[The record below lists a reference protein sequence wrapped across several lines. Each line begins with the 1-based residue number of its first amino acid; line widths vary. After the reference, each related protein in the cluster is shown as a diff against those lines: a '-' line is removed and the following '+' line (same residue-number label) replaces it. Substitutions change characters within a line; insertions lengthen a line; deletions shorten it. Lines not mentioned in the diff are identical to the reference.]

1 MRGITKKIVSVILAI
16 ALTITGISY
25 TPGTA
30 VQAAGTFTGDGYTAE
45 ISDGKTTF
53 GNTETIEQVKYNN
66 YIRYGATIAGK
77 SGEDTNDAALKAG
90 AAGAIDNDS
99 GTRWADASSN
109 DSGFITVDLGA
120 AYSTKMVYINWEV
133 ANAKRYKIQYSH
145 NGTDFTDAVS
155 IESSGTELAYGGN
168 RIDKITLNNEI
179 KARYIKIQVVERCAK
194 SNSDSTNYGGVSIWE
209 IGMYGTSNKAVG
221 TVDECGQYGGDKIY
235 DGDSTHKGWKTVFG
249 PTDDKT
255 YNEKTLYNYLNYK
268 KYRTAT
274 ASGNGVNASH
284 AIDGNVDT
292 RWKNEDNT
300 KNGQYITV
308 NLGAEYNIAKLCI
321 SWEKAKARTYNIET
335 SNDGVHFDTAAT
347 VRWEDNQWINHYR
360 VDKVT
365 LGTAVKAQYVR
376 IYTLTRAND
385 SWGASIWEMGIYG
398 TDDEVG
404 DHVYTTEAFTGYTDT
419 IGNYIEGENYS
430 DDLSYAAKKDT
441 GNSQHNGGN
450 LSGTIKGSIA
460 GYRVHF
466 DRKTSKVKF
475 HYSGN
480 SESGGKIK
488 MYVDGT
494 SGNPVATI
502 TTSSTGSWS
511 DYTDVTE
518 DVVIPCGDHKIYLVM
533 EQDSGKTYVGNVD
546 YFRFEYAPEDVDI
559 EHEAENAHA
568 YEMGS
573 ESFKHTVVDIGNG
586 KKGIGS
592 MNTDATKDPAY
603 LTTYVS
609 VDYSGKFLFKV
620 KYSTL
625 GETNIEYRIN
635 DGNWTKIS
643 VDAGSSDSDI
653 KEKIVT
659 EALQLNKGINKID
672 ITGARDMTLSSEGWV
687 NDWLNVDSFIL
698 QQASYD
704 KTAFVERNRNSET
717 LGNRIEAEEADAYD
731 TKLTM
736 GNGKLGHNVSDTWA
750 QYNVYFDRKTSGIQF
765 HYSRPSG
772 MSAGTIEVYVD
783 SKEGVPAGKIVNPED
798 TGSWDTYKDV
808 KADITVPSGRH
819 KIYLKFVTDNTKD
832 GFADIDYFKFDYTP
846 QNIDDK
852 DQNNKNEAEDAHAYT
867 QGTAEKAA
875 EIEENNGFS
884 GKKAIKN
891 MNAWPSGRSY
901 LTTYIYVEYP
911 GTYTLTVG
919 YAAGNNKTTNID
931 YRINTKEWTSL
942 TAKPTGGWYTV
953 NKLTTEVNLEK
964 GINIVDIT
972 GASNIQYEEENA
984 WQQVNIDYFRLDR
997 KVDNT
1002 NIAYRKPTEA
1012 GNVQPGLTADKAVDE
1027 SRDNNSRWAAADKQ
1041 NWMIIDL
1048 EGMYE
1053 IEEIDILFEVA
1064 YGTDFEILFSRDK
1077 KTWVT
1082 TRTVKNFNNGDTI
1095 KNISDSIRWNS
1106 KTTDGEGNPN
1116 KGCLGKTRY
1125 IKIDV
1130 SKCGKNENGTA
1141 YNNVSIWEFVVRGEK
1156 VPGSISNVALN
1167 GTATASTSESK
1178 NIASYA
1184 IDGKNTTRWA
1194 APNTDKNAYLTV
1206 DLGRNCELSS
1216 IDLTFERAYAKSFRI
1231 QVSNDGKTWND
1242 AATVSGWTEPGEKN
1256 IIDTEAYKSKILSY
1270 SLHLNKV
1277 KASYVRF
1284 YTDERIN
1291 TGWGVSVF
1299 EFEVWGKDLSKAD
1312 YWSGWSAS
1320 KYGIYPV
1327 DKLYNN
1333 TTASDGTSM
1342 GDTSIVQKNVIA
1354 NEDTYEVVY
1363 EPGKEI
1369 YFYINPYGHYIDLD
1383 NEQVC
1388 WSSQSSGSN
1397 QWGADHSENIA
1408 KYGTQTDA
1416 TVKYILPENID
1427 FGTEDSV
1434 TTEIACQVWK
1444 KTDLQDNVP
1453 IDGTSPKVYIKFQLK
1468 VLKSHDIYISDTI
1481 RVDGCL
1487 NVRNSETGAQYVW
1500 QRSEDGVNW
1509 ETVNEKR
1516 YDLTI
1521 VNDNGKSVN
1530 VAMDLGGGKYYR
1542 VKKSGAAEWSQPY
1555 LVPFYNNVQNGDFE
1569 FPAMYAPGE
1578 EGAKFPFNANGD
1590 EQQYPNGYPGLI
1602 WKTTGPGWIGGVNKD
1617 RVGHDIEIVNGRNLR
1632 VNESGQVDQFSV
1644 TLDEMYGDGSHGDQ
1658 FAELNC
1664 ENVGA
1669 LYQDILTTP
1678 NSECYWDLDHAGRW
1692 NQNTMYVV
1700 AMSSQDAQA
1709 YTSKTQIAKIVDA
1722 ANSKNLND
1730 TGADDYSG
1738 QTEIELDNGVKAYVW
1753 KVMSPETKGVW
1764 AHHSGKYTVPE
1775 GEKNYLTRFFFVS
1788 AGGAKRNEGDT
1799 PNETVGNLL
1808 DNVTFEMKQSY
1819 TIEYYV
1825 KGADDTSYQL
1835 VSAATETGMVSPY
1848 DRVGIGNLNYRDDRV
1863 NLNAYT
1869 LTKAEMNETP
1879 YYIDDSGLMTVAYN
1893 HNSLKLYYD
1902 AATIAVTKK
1911 VEGIRAIP
1919 EGYAIEFALVDTSG
1933 KIWGTKTL
1941 GKGDFSKV
1949 EQNGDEAE
1957 GYFAT
1962 ILFQATSMGINDN
1975 TVLKIQEKLTPL
1987 VTETNSYLEKVKID
2001 DEVNSLNTDLYED
2014 NTEKV
2019 QYEKQFTYR
2028 TSASNSISFVNIYKS
2043 IHTVSITKEVV
2054 SKYLN
2059 VEIGNDDTFQFTL
2072 NVQKNSKPIRAFSVG
2087 EGITES
2093 SNKGKYTFALKD
2105 NENVE
2110 LSVLDG
2116 CTVTVEE
2123 DDYAKAYYST
2133 GWSGTGADLTVNGR
2147 KVTINTVD
2155 SDTALICTNEN
2166 VYYGDVEVQGFQMN
2180 TDNSVG
2186 GVSEFSPSFRVVSR
2200 ACKML
2205 QGSDGE
2211 LYKVTAYGT
2220 IYASDDN
2227 VRDNY
2232 NEKMRLENAG
2242 DSDYVY
2248 GTGEF
2253 SSNIYYYEAKVGTY
2267 LNWTTRQPDDP
2278 YYNYFALTFSRT
2290 SYSYPWLDTD
2300 MTFRAYAR
2308 LENGE
2313 VVYGTKVYTVDIF
2326 EIAEN
2331 LYQNTKLGTKEAHE
2345 FLYTN
2350 VLNLMTMSKNRVS
2363 ICKSMFKA
2371 LGADIT
2377 DKTTDEYLRIN
2388 TVNHDINDYVYCQK
2402 DYTYKDRGDFS
2413 PNNTDE
2419 KELLDMLNNA
2429 RATDHKT
2436 LSDWIYNETPKLG
2449 FAGFYEKVP
2458 YDWDN
2463 SIYSKK

>member
-30 VQAAGTFTGDGYTAE
+30 VQAAGTITTNAYTAE

-53 GNTETIEQVKYNN
+53 GNTETIKQVKYNN

-77 SGEDTNDAALKAG
+77 SGEDTDKTEVAKG
-90 AAGAIDNDS
+90 AAGAIDNDAS
-99 GTRWADASSN
+99 TRWAHASSA

-145 NGTDFTDAVS
+145 NGTDFTDAVT
-155 IESSGTELAYGGN
+155 IESSGTELAYAGN
-168 RIDKITLNNEI
+168 RIDKITLTNEM
-179 KARYIKIQVVERCAK
+179 KARYVKIQVLERCAK
-194 SNSDSTNYGGVSIWE
+194 SANDSSKHGGVSIWE
-209 IGMYGTSNKAVG
+209 IGIYGTSAKSVG
-221 TVDECGQYGGDKIY
+221 TMYECDQYSNDDKNA
-235 DGDSTHKGWKTVFG
+235 DGKVVGWKIAFG
-249 PTDDKT
+249 ATDDKP
-255 YNEKTLYNYLNYK
+255 YNEKTLYNYLSYK

-284 AIDGNVDT
+284 AIDGNVNT
-292 RWKNEDNT
+292 RWMNEDNT

-321 SWEKAKARTYNIET
+321 SWETAKARTYNIET

-347 VRWEDNQWINHYR
+347 VRWEDSKWSDRYR

-365 LGTAVKAQYVR
+365 LKTAVKAQYVR

-385 SWGASIWEMGIYG
+385 AFGASIWEMGIYG

-404 DHVYTTEAFTGYTDT
+404 DHVYTTEAFDGYADT

-430 DDLSYAAKKDT
+430 DDISYATKKDT
-441 GNSQHNGGN
+441 GNSQHGGGN
-450 LSGTIKGSIA
+450 LAGTIAGSIA

-475 HYSGN
+475 RYSGN
-480 SESGGKIK
+480 SVSGGKIK

-502 TTSSTGSWS
+502 TTSSTGSEWKN
-511 DYTDVTE
+511 YTDTTA

-533 EQDSGKTYVGNVD
+533 EPDEGKQFVANVD
-546 YFRFEYAPEDVDI
+546 YFQFEYAPEDVDI
-559 EHEAENAHA
+559 EHEGENAHA
-568 YEMGS
+568 YEVGS
-573 ESFKHTVVDIGNG
+573 ENFKHTVEDIGNG
-586 KKGIGS
+586 KFGIGS
-592 MNTDATKDPAY
+592 MNTDAEKDPAY

-620 KYSTL
+620 KYSTTTA
-625 GETNIEYRIN
+625 TNIEYRIN

-643 VDAGSSDSDI
+643 VDAGSSASDI

-672 ITGARDMTLSSEGWV
+672 ITGARDTTLSPDGWV

-698 QQASYD
+698 QQATYD

-736 GNGKLGHNVSDTWA
+736 ENGKLGHNVSDTWA

-772 MSAGTIEVYVD
+772 MSDGTIEVYVD
-783 SKEGVPAGKIVNPED
+783 SMEGVPAGKIVNPED
-798 TGSWDTYKDV
+798 TGSWGTYKDV

-819 KIYLKFVTDNTKD
+819 KIYLKFVTNDTNN
-832 GFADIDYFKFDYTP
+832 GFADIDYFQFDYTP

-867 QGTAEKAA
+867 QGTAEEAA
-875 EIEENNGFS
+875 KIENHENFS
-884 GKKAIKN
+884 GGTAIKN

-919 YAAGNNKTTNID
+919 YAAGNDKTTNID

-972 GASNIQYEEENA
+972 GASNIQYEEANA
-984 WQQVNIDYFRLDR
+984 WQQANIDYFRLDR
-997 KVDNT
+997 IVDET
-1002 NIAYRKPTEA
+1002 NIAYRKPTES
-1012 GNVQPGLTADKAVDE
+1012 GKVQTGLTADKAVDE
-1027 SRDNNSRWAAADKQ
+1027 STDKGSRWAADNKE

-1048 EGMYE
+1048 KGMYE

-1077 KTWVT
+1077 ETWVT
-1082 TRTVKNFNNGDTI
+1082 TRTVRNFNNGETI
-1095 KNISDSIRWNS
+1095 EGSSSNSIHWNS
-1106 KTTDGEGNPN
+1106 ISTPGEGNPN

-1125 IKIDV
+1125 IKINI
-1130 SKCGKNENGTA
+1130 SKCGKRKDGKDYENA
-1141 YNNVSIWEFVVRGEK
+1141 SIWEFVVRGEK
-1156 VPGSISNVALN
+1156 VPGSISDLALS
-1167 GTATASTSESK
+1167 GTATASSSETTNTPSH
-1178 NIASYA
+1178 A

-1194 APNTDKNAYLTV
+1194 SPNKDANPYLTV
-1206 DLGRNCELSS
+1206 DLGRACELSS
-1216 IDLTFERAYAKSFRI
+1216 VDLTFERAYAKSFRI
-1231 QVSNDGKTWND
+1231 QVSDDGETWTD
-1242 AATVSGWTEPGEKN
+1242 AATVSGWTEPGDENTIK
-1256 IIDTEAYKSKILSY
+1256 DSAYEGKVLSY

-1291 TGWGVSVF
+1291 TDWGVSVF
-1299 EFEVWGKDLSKAD
+1299 EFEVWGKDLSKSD

-1342 GDTSIVQKNVIA
+1342 GDTSIVQENVIA

-1363 EPGKEI
+1363 EPGKKI
-1369 YFYINPYGHYIDLD
+1369 YFYINPYGQLIDLD
-1383 NEQVC
+1383 KEQVC
-1388 WSSQSSGSN
+1388 WSAADSGVN
-1397 QWGADHSENIA
+1397 QWGANHSESIA
-1408 KYGTQTDA
+1408 KCGEQRDA
-1416 TVKYILPENID
+1416 TIQYILPENID
-1427 FGTEDSV
+1427 FGSEDYV
-1434 TTEIACQVWK
+1434 TTEIACQVWT
-1444 KTDLQDNVP
+1444 KTDLQDGVP
-1453 IDGTSPKVYIKFQLK
+1453 IDGKSPKVNIKFKLK

-1481 RVDGCL
+1481 RTDGCL
-1487 NVRNSETGAQYVW
+1487 NVRNPEENAQYVW
-1500 QRSEDGVNW
+1500 QRSADRFNW
-1509 ETVNEKR
+1509 EPVNEKR

-1542 VKKSGAAEWSQPY
+1542 VKKTDTTEWSQPY
-1555 LVPFYNNVQNGDFE
+1555 FVPFYNNVQNGDFE
-1569 FPAMYAPGE
+1569 FPAMHAPGE
-1578 EGAKFPFNANGD
+1578 EGANFPFNGNGD

-1602 WKTTGPGWIGGVNKD
+1602 WKTTAPGWKNDRNGI

-1632 VNESGQVDQFSV
+1632 VNEANQVSQFSV
-1644 TLDEMYGDGSHGDQ
+1644 TLDQMYGDGSHGDQ
-1658 FAELNC
+1658 FAELNA

-1678 NSECYWDLDHAGRW
+1678 GSECYWDLDHAGRW
-1692 NQNTMYVV
+1692 SQNSMYVV
-1700 AMSSQDAQA
+1700 AMSSQNALQ
-1709 YTSKTQIAKIVDA
+1709 YTTKDQVEKIVNIAKG
-1722 ANSKNLND
+1722 KNLSD
-1730 TGADDYSG
+1730 TGATDYST
-1738 QTEIELDNGVKAYVW
+1738 QTEIELESGIMAYVW
-1753 KVMSPETKGVW
+1753 RVVSPETKGIW
-1764 AHHSGKYTVPE
+1764 AHHSGKYLVPTGPE
-1775 GEKNYLTRFFFVS
+1775 NYLTRFFFVS
-1788 AGGAKRNEGDT
+1788 EEGSTDSSG
-1799 PNETVGNLL
+1799 NKEITVGNLL

-1825 KGADDTSYQL
+1825 KDENDKDYKL
-1835 VSAATETGMVSPY
+1835 VEKATEKGMVSPY
-1848 DRVGIGNLNYRDDRV
+1848 DRVGINNLNYSDDNV
-1863 NLNAYT
+1863 NLNTYT

-1879 YYIDDSGLMTVAYN
+1879 YYMDDSGLMTVAYN

-1911 VEGIRAIP
+1911 VEGIREIP
-1919 EGYAIEFALVDTSG
+1919 EGYTIEFALVDTLG
-1933 KIWGTKTL
+1933 NTWGTTTL
-1941 GKGDFSKV
+1941 GKGAFSKV

-1962 ILFQATSMGINDN
+1962 IRFQATKLGITDN

-2001 DEVNSLNTDLYED
+2001 DEVNSLSTDLYGN

-2028 TSASNSISFVNIYKS
+2028 TGASNSISFVNIYKS

-2072 NVQKNSKPIRAFSVG
+2072 NVQKNNKPISAFSVG

-2093 SNKGKYTFALKD
+2093 SDTGKYTFALKD
-2105 NENVE
+2105 NEKVE

-2123 DDYAKAYYST
+2123 DDYAKAYYT
-2133 GWSGTGADLTVNGR
+2133 TAWSGTGADLSVDGR

-2155 SDTALICTNEN
+2155 SDTALICTNKN
-2166 VYYGDVEVQGFQMN
+2166 IYYGDVEVQGFQMN

-2220 IYASDDN
+2220 IYSSDEN

-2253 SSNIYYYEAKVGTY
+2253 NSNIYYYETKVGTY

-2363 ICKSMFKA
+2363 ICKSMFAA

-2377 DKTTDEYLRIN
+2377 NKTTDEYLRIN

-2419 KELLDMLNNA
+2419 AELLAMLNTA
-2429 RATDHKT
+2429 RSTEYDT
-2436 LSDWIYNETPKLG
+2436 LSNWIYNETPKLG

-2463 SIYSKK
+2463 NIYSK

>member
-1 MRGITKKIVSVILAI
+1 MKGITKKIVSVILAI

-30 VQAAGTFTGDGYTAE
+30 VKAAGTITGDGYTAE
-45 ISDGKTTF
+45 ILDGKTTF
-53 GNTETIEQVKYNN
+53 GNTETIKQVKYNN
-66 YIRYGATIAGK
+66 YIRYGATIAGQ
-77 SGEDTNDAALKAG
+77 SGADTDDGELKAG
-90 AAGAIDNDS
+90 AAGAIDNNSD
-99 GTRWADASSN
+99 TRWAHASSA

-145 NGTDFTDAVS
+145 NGTDFTNAVS
-155 IESSGTELAYGGN
+155 IESNGTELAYGGN

-194 SNSDSTNYGGVSIWE
+194 SNSDSSNYGGVSIWE

-221 TVDECGQYGGDKIY
+221 TVDECGQYSNTTDNNG
-235 DGDSTHKGWKTVFG
+235 SGWKTVFG
-249 PTDDKT
+249 ETDDKT
-255 YNEKTLYNYLNYK
+255 YNGKTLYNYLGYQ

-274 ASGNGVNASH
+274 ASGNGDNYSH

-300 KNGQYITV
+300 KNGQYITI

-347 VRWEDNQWINHYR
+347 VRWEDNQWKDYFR

-385 SWGASIWEMGIYG
+385 GWGASIWEMGIYG
-398 TDDEVG
+398 TDSQVS
-404 DHVYTTEAFTGYTDT
+404 DHVYTTEAFDGYADT

-466 DRKTSKVKF
+466 DRKTSKVNF
-475 HYSGN
+475 RYSGN

-488 MYVDGT
+488 MYVDGI
-494 SGNPVATI
+494 SGDPVATI
-502 TTSSTGSWS
+502 TTSSTGDWGK
-511 DYTDVTE
+511 YTDTTA

-546 YFRFEYAPEDVDI
+546 YFRFEYAPEDALGK
-559 EHEAENAHA
+559 HEAENAHA
-568 YEMGS
+568 YE
-573 ESFKHTVVDIGNG
+573 IGDASSIHAINTNDTFSGG
-586 KKGIGS
+586 KYVGNL
-592 MNTDATKDPAY
+592 NTPNAQNPSY
-603 LTTYVS
+603 MTTYIN
-609 VDYSGKFLFKV
+609 VDYTGIYKLKIAHANENDR
-620 KYSTL
+620 K
-625 GETNIEYRIN
+625 IQYRIN
-635 DGNWTKIS
+635 NGSWVEVSVSNTGNWWTPAE
-643 VDAGSSDSDI
+643 VVA
-653 KEKIVT
+653 T
-659 EALQLNKGINKID
+659 ETLTLTKGINKID
-672 ITGARDMTLSSEGWV
+672 ITGDIQKQADSDYV
-687 NDWLNVDSFIL
+687 NLDYFTIERV
-698 QQASYD
+698 SYD
-704 KTAFVERNRNSET
+704 KIAFTERSTELTGKTIQAENFDGNYLVEAKDGGTGRKIGNSKD
-717 LGNRIEAEEADAYD
+717 GAWAEYD
-731 TKLTM
+731 I
-736 GNGKLGHNVSDTWA
+736 
-750 QYNVYFDRKTSGIQF
+750 YFDR
-765 HYSRPSG
+765 RPSEIVINRANPG
-772 MSAGTIEVYVD
+772 GVGGKIEVYMDDMSGSPIATAVISD
-783 SKEGVPAGKIVNPED
+783 N
-798 TGSWDTYKDV
+798 TGDWNTFKDV
-808 KADITVPSGRH
+808 SAGITLPSGTIPNGIH
-819 KIYLKFVTDNTKD
+819 KIYLKFVPDSGKTDV
-832 GFADIDYFKFDYTP
+832 ADVDYFHFNYAP
-846 QNIDDK
+846 QDVDVKKVN
-852 DQNNKNEAEDAHAYT
+852 NEAENAHAYT
-867 QGTAEKAA
+867 QGTAEQTAGIT
-875 EIEENNGFS
+875 ESPNFS
-884 GKKAIKN
+884 GGKAINK
-891 MNAWPSGRSY
+891 MDAWPDGRSY
-901 LTTYIYVEYP
+901 LTTYIYAAHA
-911 GTYTLTVG
+911 GDYTFTVA
-919 YAAGNNKTTNID
+919 YACKNKYATNID
-931 YRINTKEWTSL
+931 YRINDSEWTSL
-942 TAKPTGGWYTV
+942 TAESTNEWNTV
-953 NKLTTEVNLEK
+953 KKLTTTVTLKK

-972 GASNIQYEEENA
+972 GASNIQYNEEGA
-984 WQQVNIDYFRLDR
+984 WQYVNLDYFRLDR
-997 KVDNT
+997 IVDET
-1002 NIAYRKPTEA
+1002 NIAYKKPVTSGA
-1012 GNVQPGLTADKAVDE
+1012 TQTGHGADNAVDADE
-1027 SRDNNSRWAAADKQ
+1027 GTRWAANSKED
-1041 NWMIIDL
+1041 NWLTIDL

-1053 IEEIDILFEVA
+1053 IEEVEFLFERA
-1064 YGTDFEILFSRDK
+1064 YASSFEIQLSRDNE
-1077 KTWVT
+1077 TWVT
-1082 TRTVKNFNNGDTI
+1082 ARTVRNFNNDADIGDGNKIT
-1095 KNISDSIRWNS
+1095 WNS
-1106 KTTDGEGNPN
+1106 KTEQR
-1116 KGCLGKTRY
+1116 LGSEEDCIGKARY
-1125 IKIDV
+1125 IKIKVDD
-1130 SKCGKNENGTA
+1130 CGANYDRA
-1141 YNNVSIWEFVVRGEK
+1141 SIFEFIVRGEK
-1156 VPGSISNVALN
+1156 VPGSISDLALS
-1167 GTATASTSESK
+1167 GTATASSSETTNTPSH
-1178 NIASYA
+1178 A

-1194 APNTDKNAYLTV
+1194 SPNKDANPYLTV
-1206 DLGRNCELSS
+1206 DLGRACELSS
-1216 IDLTFERAYAKSFRI
+1216 VDLTFERAYAKSFRI
-1231 QVSNDGKTWND
+1231 QVSDDGETWTD
-1242 AATVSGWTEPGEKN
+1242 AATVSGWTEPGDENTIK
-1256 IIDTEAYKSKILSY
+1256 DSAYEGKVLSY

-1299 EFEVWGKDLSKAD
+1299 EFEVWGKDLSKSD

-1342 GDTSIVQKNVIA
+1342 GDTSIVQNNVIA

-1369 YFYINPYGHYIDLD
+1369 YFYINPYQHYIDFTS
-1383 NEQVC
+1383 EQVC
-1388 WSSQSSGSN
+1388 WSSQSSGTN
-1397 QWGADHSENIA
+1397 QWGADHSESIA

-1416 TVKYILPENID
+1416 TVKYILPEDID
-1427 FGTEDSV
+1427 FGTADYV
-1434 TTEIACQVWK
+1434 TTEIACQVWT

-1453 IDGTSPKVYIKFQLK
+1453 IDGKSPIVNIKFQLK

-1481 RVDGCL
+1481 RADGRL
-1487 NVRNSETGAQYVW
+1487 NVRDPEAGAKYVW
-1500 QRSEDGVNW
+1500 QRSDDGVNW

-1542 VKKSGAAEWSQPY
+1542 VKKTDTTEWSQPY
-1555 LVPFYNNVQNGDFE
+1555 FVPFYNNVQNGDFE
-1569 FPAMYAPGE
+1569 FPAMHAPGE
-1578 EGAKFPFNANGD
+1578 EGANFPFNGNGD

-1602 WKTTGPGWIGGVNKD
+1602 WKTTAPGWKNDRNGI

-1658 FAELNC
+1658 FAELNA

-1678 NSECYWDLDHAGRW
+1678 GSECYWDLDHAGRW
-1692 NQNTMYVV
+1692 SQNSMYVV
-1700 AMSSQDAQA
+1700 AMSSQNALQ
-1709 YTSKTQIAKIVDA
+1709 YTTKEQVEKIVKIA
-1722 ANSKNLND
+1722 QEKNLSD
-1730 TGADDYSG
+1730 TGATDYSE
-1738 QTEIELDNGVKAYVW
+1738 QTEIELENGIKAYVW
-1753 KVMSPETKGVW
+1753 RVVSPATKGIW
-1764 AHHSGKYTVPE
+1764 AHHSGKYLVPT

-1788 AGGAKRNEGDT
+1788 EEGSTDSSGKK
-1799 PNETVGNLL
+1799 EITVGNLL

-1825 KGADDTSYQL
+1825 KGANDTSYQL
-1835 VSAATETGMVSPY
+1835 VNAATETGMVSPY
-1848 DRVGIGNLNYRDDRV
+1848 DRVGISNLNYRDDNV

-1879 YYIDDSGLMTVAYN
+1879 YYMDDSGLMTVAYN

-1911 VEGIRAIP
+1911 VEGIREIP
-1919 EGYAIEFALVDTSG
+1919 EGYAIEFALVNASG
-1933 KIWGTKTL
+1933 NTLETKTL
-1941 GKGDFSKV
+1941 GKDDFSKV

-1962 ILFQATSMGINDN
+1962 ILFQATSMGITDN

-2001 DEVNSLNTDLYED
+2001 DEVNSLSTDLYGN

-2028 TSASNSISFVNIYKS
+2028 TGASNSISFVNIYKS
-2043 IHTVSITKEVV
+2043 IHKVSITKEVV

-2072 NVQKNSKPIRAFSVG
+2072 NVKKDNKLISAFSVG

-2093 SNKGKYTFALKD
+2093 SDTGKYTFALKD

-2123 DDYAKAYYST
+2123 DDYAKAYYT
-2133 GWSGTGADLTVNGR
+2133 TAWSGTGADLSVDGR

-2155 SDTALICTNEN
+2155 SDTALICTNKN
-2166 VYYGDVEVQGFQMN
+2166 IYYGDVEVQGFQMN

-2220 IYASDDN
+2220 IYSSDEN

-2253 SSNIYYYEAKVGTY
+2253 NSNIYYYETKVGTY

-2363 ICKSMFKA
+2363 ICKSMFAA
-2371 LGADIT
+2371 LGADIK

-2419 KELLDMLNNA
+2419 AELLAMLNTA
-2429 RATDHKT
+2429 RSTDYDT
-2436 LSDWIYNETPKLG
+2436 LSNWIYNETPKLG